1 MLDWSPFGQIFCILS
16 GSDYRVHV
24 YGEDSITHVVQER
37 EAKEF
42 FPEFSN
48 KFPSVVLWIEF
59 HHPSDRTV
67 RLTSVG
73 CECGSL
79 YLFTVDLKSNTIVS
93 SLSTNQGTSIT
104 SSRFFRTG
112 RQLNL
117 LVTNALL
124 PAVIFNNILEDG
136 LSVSTT
142 LVDSEKQ
149 DIITCSLVC
158 DIHMDSQPTVLLGTY
173 GQELLAYR
181 LCSNVWVLAWQRSF
195 SHPILALDYCDVTGD
210 GVRELVSLT
219 TRGVQILQV
228 KSTDSLQKMGKK
240 FGMYRTEC

>member
-1 MLDWSPFGQIFCILS
+1 M
-16 GSDYRVHV
+16 
-24 YGEDSITHVVQER
+24 
-37 EAKEF
+37 
-42 FPEFSN
+42 
-48 KFPSVVLWIEF
+48 
-59 HHPSDRTV
+59 